1 MDKYH
6 LGHNRMPIGLRFAFF
21 RFHLRNVYFTW
32 YYNRRNRRQETRI
45 SKRHGDGRFTDR
57 SAGEG

>member
-45 SKRHGDGRFTDR
+45 GKRHGDGRFTDR